1 MVQTHQLNIS
11 GNKVDVKFEEDIP
24 WGEFQSILKE
34 SLSAGSLDFNVFSD
48 KLLRICVTSDGFD
61 FKNPTNVKK
70 LGALEMTAIVGKM
83 LDILPLEIYLNNLGV
98 GKGGKLDNL
107 IDQTKL

>member
-1 MVQTHQLNIS
+1 MQTHELNID
-11 GNKVDVKFEEDIP
+11 GKKVSVNFEEDIP
-24 WGEFQSILKE
+24 WGEFQTILKD
-34 SLSAGSLDFNVFSD
+34 SLGGGSLDFNVFSD
-48 KLLRICVTSDGFD
+48 KLMRLCVTSDGFD

-107 IDQTKL
+107 IDQTRS

>member
-1 MVQTHQLNIS
+1 MQTHEMTVAGKTI
-11 GNKVDVKFEEDIP
+11 KVNFEEDIP
-24 WGEFQSILKE
+24 WGEFQKVIKE
-34 SLSAGSLDFNVFSD
+34 SLSTGSLDFNVFSD
-48 KLLRICVTSDGFD
+48 KLVRLSITSDEFD

-83 LDILPLEIYLNNLGV
+83 LDILPLEIYLKNLGI
-98 GKGGKLDNL
+98 GENGKLDNL